1 MTFHVTKTMCT
12 CRKPVVRF
20 LHTTQFAKWANICKN
35 YYYHIYIVCNLR
47 FFPKINHV
55 KTYLILNRCSLVIKL
70 CFFYKTACL
79 FLEHF
84 FIILYIDLCYP
95 WSHFVLYYTEYFPLK
110 LLAIVSL
117 ETTNAINNDIYGEYD
132 VLDWIIFYDV
142 RCNGPRHHLIYL

>member
-84 FIILYIDLCYP
+84 FHNIIHWFMLSVKSFCFILY
-95 WSHFVLYYTEYFPLK
+95 WVFSFEVV
-110 LLAIVSL
+110 AIVSL

-132 VLDWIIFYDV
+132 VLDCIIFYDM

>member
-1 MTFHVTKTMCT
+1 MIDLVVDFRNLKKSILIKFYIVHWHSMSQ
-12 CRKPVVRF
+12 KPCARVENLLSDF

-84 FIILYIDLCYP
+84 FIILYIDLSVKSFC
-95 WSHFVLYYTEYFPLK
+95 SILYWVFSLK
-110 LLAIVSL
+110 LLL
-117 ETTNAINNDIYGEYD
+117 LFPWRQRT
-132 VLDWIIFYDV
+132 
-142 RCNGPRHHLIYL
+142 P